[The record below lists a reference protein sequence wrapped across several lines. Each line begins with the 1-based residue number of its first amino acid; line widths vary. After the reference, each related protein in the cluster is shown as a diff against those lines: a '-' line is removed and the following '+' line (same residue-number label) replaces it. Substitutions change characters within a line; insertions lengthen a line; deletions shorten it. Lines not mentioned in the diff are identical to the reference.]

1 MLGDDHAEHHAG
13 LRFGLSHFND
23 SRFGRKADGCVAFT
37 RFMNSSA
44 FFRQALRLG
53 SFFCLLA
60 FSSAFAAEQR
70 PNIIFI
76 LADDFGYGDLGCMG
90 CKDISTPNIDS
101 LARDGVKFTDFYSN
115 APVCTPTRTG
125 FMTGRWQQRCGLE
138 FAFGYQAEQF
148 RRVKGEW
155 VAEPDIHAFGLPLSE
170 TTIADRLKSASY
182 ATGAFGKWHLGFKD
196 EYNPTKRGF
205 DEYFGELL
213 GHADYYK
220 HSYYD
225 GTYALREGLKPVK
238 SEGYFTDLVNERAT
252 KFICDHAKQPFFLY
266 VPHLAVHAPFQA
278 PDAPETP
285 MVTKDTMHHGSRAI
299 YKAMVERIDRG
310 VGMMLAELEKQ
321 GIADNT
327 LVVFS
332 SDNGGERFSRNV
344 PLFHHKATVW
354 EGGIRVPCV
363 MRWPGKLPKGKVTSQ
378 MAITMDLHATF
389 LAAAGITTPAPKPL
403 DGIDLLPLLTSET
416 APIDRTF
423 YWRIDRSNRKQRA
436 IRQGPW
442 KYINDGN
449 TMDLLFNLK
458 EDIGERTDL
467 GYQHP
472 EILEDLKSKL
482 KAWEAEIDAT
492 EREILVR

>member
-1 MLGDDHAEHHAG
+1 MKL
-13 LRFGLSHFND
+13 
-23 SRFGRKADGCVAFT
+23 
-37 RFMNSSA
+37 SA
-44 FFRQALRLG
+44 FFHQALHLG
-53 SFFCLLA
+53 LLLWFLA
-60 FSSAFAAEQR
+60 LSLASASEQR
-70 PNIIFI
+70 PNILFI

-90 CKDISTPNIDS
+90 CTDIATPNIDS

-138 FAFGYQAEQF
+138 FAFGYQVEQF

-155 VAEPDIHAFGLPLSE
+155 VAEPDIHALGLPLSE

-182 ATGAFGKWHLGFKD
+182 ATGAFGKWHLGFKE

-205 DEYFGELL
+205 DEFFGELL

-238 SEGYFTDLVNERAT
+238 AEGYFTDLVNEHAT
-252 KFICDHAKQPFFLY
+252 KFIRDHAKQPFFLY
-266 VPHLAVHAPFQA
+266 VPHLAVHAPYQT
-278 PDAPETP
+278 PDATQTP
-285 MVTKDTMHHGSRAI
+285 MVTKETMHHGSRAI

-321 GIADNT
+321 GLADNT

-332 SDNGGERFSRNV
+332 SDNGGERFSRNA

-354 EGGIRVPCV
+354 EGGIRVPCL
-363 MRWPGKLPKGKVTSQ
+363 MRWPKQLPKGKVASQ

-403 DGIDLLPLLTSET
+403 DGINLLPLLVSDAKPTE
-416 APIDRTF
+416 RTF
-423 YWRIDRSNRKQRA
+423 FWRIDRSNRKQRA

-449 TMDLLFNLK
+449 TMDLLFNLQ

-482 KAWEAEIDAT
+482 KAWEAEMDAT

>member
-1 MLGDDHAEHHAG
+1 MKL
-13 LRFGLSHFND
+13 
-23 SRFGRKADGCVAFT
+23 
-37 RFMNSSA
+37 SA
-44 FFRQALRLG
+44 FFHQALHLG
-53 SFFCLLA
+53 LFLWFLIL
-60 FSSAFAAEQR
+60 SSASASEQR
-70 PNIIFI
+70 PNILFI

-90 CKDISTPNIDS
+90 CTDIATPNIDS

-138 FAFGYQAEQF
+138 FAFGYQVEQF
-148 RRVKGEW
+148 RRVKSEW
-155 VAEPDIHAFGLPLSE
+155 VAEPDIHALGLPLSE

-205 DEYFGELL
+205 DEFFGELL

-225 GTYALREGLKPVK
+225 GTYALREGLKPGK
-238 SEGYFTDLVNERAT
+238 EEGYFTDLVNERAT
-252 KFICDHAKQPFFLY
+252 KFIRDHAKQPFFLY
-266 VPHLAVHAPFQA
+266 VPHLAVHAPYQT

-285 MVTKDTMHHGSRAI
+285 MVTKETMHHGSRAI

-310 VGMMLAELEKQ
+310 VGMMLTELEKQ
-321 GIADNT
+321 GLADNT

-332 SDNGGERFSRNV
+332 SDNGGERFSRNA

-354 EGGIRVPCV
+354 EGGIRVPCL
-363 MRWPGKLPKGKVTSQ
+363 MRWPKQLPKGKVTAQ

-403 DGIDLLPLLTSET
+403 DGINLLPLLVSDAKPAE
-416 APIDRTF
+416 RTF
-423 YWRIDRSNRKQRA
+423 FWRIDRSNRKQRA

-449 TMDLLFNLK
+449 TMDLLFNIQ
-458 EDIGERTDL
+458 EDIGERADL

-482 KAWEAEIDAT
+482 KAWEVEMDAT

>member
-1 MLGDDHAEHHAG
+1 MRLF
-13 LRFGLSHFND
+13 LLLLTLCPLLSA
-23 SRFGRKADGCVAFT
+23 SP
-37 RFMNSSA
+37 
-44 FFRQALRLG
+44 
-53 SFFCLLA
+53 
-60 FSSAFAAEQR
+60 
-70 PNIIFI
+70 PNIVFI

-90 CKDISTPNIDS
+90 GTDIATPNIDR
-101 LARDGVKFTDFYSN
+101 LAAEGVKFTDFYSN
-115 APVCTPTRTG
+115 APVCTPTRVG

-138 FAFGYQAEQF
+138 FAFGYQVEQF

-155 VAEPDIHAFGLPLSE
+155 VPEKDIHAFGLPLNE
-170 TTIADRLKSASY
+170 ITIADRLKSAGY

-196 EYNPTKRGF
+196 EYNPIKRGF

-220 HSYYD
+220 HAYFD
-225 GTYALREGLKPVK
+225 GTYALRDGLEPVK
-238 SEGYFTDLVNERAT
+238 REGYFTDLVNEHAV
-252 KFICDHAKQPFFLY
+252 KFITAHAKQPFFLY

-278 PDAPETP
+278 PDKPETP
-285 MVTKDTMHHGSRAI
+285 MVTKESMHHGSRAI
-299 YKAMVERIDRG
+299 YKAMVERIDHG

-332 SDNGGERFSRNV
+332 SDNGGERYSRNA

-354 EGGIRVPCV
+354 EGGIRVPCL
-363 MRWPGKLPKGKVTSQ
+363 MRWPAKLPKGKVTAQ
-378 MAITMDLHATF
+378 MGITMDLHATF
-389 LAAAGITTPAPKPL
+389 LAAAGVTAAAPKPL
-403 DGIDLLPLLTSET
+403 DGIDLLPLITGE
-416 APIDRTF
+416 AKPIDRTF
-423 YWRIDRSNRKQRA
+423 FWRIDRTNRKQRA
-436 IRQGPW
+436 IRQGQW

-449 TMDLLFNLK
+449 TMDLLFDLST
-458 EDIGERTDL
+458 DIGERTNL

-492 EREILVR
+492 ERDILVR